1 MGRSN
6 RSSSNRWGA
15 RSLAGTVLAGLAML
29 AGCQAAGPLGA
40 GQEHPTWPST
50 PPPDAPRLVH
60 VLNITGPRDLG
71 GRGAMR
77 SLGEFLTG
85 KTPAMLD
92 RPTGVAVTE
101 DGRIFV
107 ADQERQALH
116 VLRWNSGKGKVI
128 HKAGEL
134 YFVSPAAVAVYGQR
148 VAVSDSGLN
157 QVFLFSLEGKYL
169 GALAAPPAGFK
180 RPTGMACDRATGEL
194 YVVDTLGHGVH
205 VYDAMG
211 KHERSFGSPGRDV
224 GQFNYPT
231 HVFVAGDRVYV
242 TDSLNFR
249 VQVLDR
255 EGKYVSEIG
264 QLGDATGY
272 MAVPKG
278 VCVDSLGHVYV
289 VDSYFSAVQVFDEKG
304 QLLLSIGGPGGRS
317 GEFQVPTGLAVD
329 GQDRIYV
336 ADSYNHR
343 VQVIQYVGGT
353 NHETP

>member
-1 MGRSN
+1 MPRCTNLNSCLE
-6 RSSSNRWGA
+6 RLA
-15 RSLAGTVLAGLAML
+15 RLPACAAAVMVFLS
-29 AGCQAAGPLGA
+29 GCQSAGPVGA
-40 GQEHPTWPST
+40 GQDHPAWPE
-50 PPPDAPRLVH
+50 PPGAPRLVH

-77 SLGEFLTG
+77 SFGEFLTG
-85 KTPAMLD
+85 KTPASLD
-92 RPTGVAVTE
+92 RPTGVAVTD

-107 ADQERQALH
+107 VDQERQALH
-116 VLRWNSGKGKVI
+116 LLRWNSGKGKVVN
-128 HKAGEL
+128 KAGDTF
-134 YFVSPAAVAVYGQR
+134 FVSPAAVAVYGQR

-157 QVFLFSLEGKYL
+157 QVFLFSLEGKYQGVL
-169 GALAAPPAGFK
+169 PAPPQGLK

-194 YVVDTLGHGVH
+194 YVVDTLGHCVH
-205 VYDAMG
+205 VYDAQG
-211 KHERSFGSPGRDV
+211 NYLRGFGSPGRDV

-255 EGKYVSEIG
+255 RGQYVSEIG

-278 VCVDSLGHVYV
+278 VCVDSFGHVYV
-289 VDSYFSAVQVFDEKG
+289 VDSYFSAVQVFDDKG
-304 QLLLSIGGPGGRS
+304 ALLLSIGAPGSLS
-317 GEFQVPTGLAVD
+317 GQFQVPTGLAVD
-329 GQDRIYV
+329 GLSRVYV
-336 ADSYNHR
+336 ADSFNHR
-343 VQVIQYVGGT
+343 VQVLEYVGGT